1 MLALTA
7 SRLVAG
13 MELYINY
20 TYKHKNLH
28 CKSNE
33 LYCSDIPMERVL
45 LSISAL
51 ILGTH

>member
-1 MLALTA
+1 MLTLTA

-13 MELYINY
+13 MEIYINY
-20 TYKHKNLH
+20 TYKNLH
-28 CKSNE
+28 FKSNE